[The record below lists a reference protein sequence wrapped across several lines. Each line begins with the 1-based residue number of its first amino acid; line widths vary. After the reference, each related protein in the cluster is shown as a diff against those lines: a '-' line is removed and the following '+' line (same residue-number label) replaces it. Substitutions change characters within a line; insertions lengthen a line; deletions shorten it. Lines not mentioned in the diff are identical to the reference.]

1 MKCNKYFSIPL
12 ALVLGLSLTTYNVHA
27 EKDKDNYFVVDITYP
42 GKKAQRYT
50 SYEYSSSNPLSFN
63 KLKASKSN
71 VKIKLVKSVR
81 DGEEEDLDSL
91 QLSYDYLNSS
101 KHVDSLEAD
110 EKTLSLP
117 ASFLKASAYT
127 SGNVKGRIAVREKG
141 ESPLD
146 ELDTNYI
153 LPVKETSYNKAIGE
167 TLSFV
172 YLKQGLYGSKKKGI
186 QIAKKATYVNNAS
199 IQKKNFSWWTS
210 EYKYINKQWRATS
223 FILSLNYPFNYDE
236 TKNYSA
242 YRFAVKR
249 NDKGYIKSMKLTN
262 VLTYS
267 GSSIYGETWKK
278 ASIDERDPA
287 SIKMTDNWSIGDTFK
302 YKYIIKKP
310 TITKIKANKQSLTV
324 SWKKHT
330 NCDGFEV
337 QYATNKDFKDAL
349 TYKIIHNVATSATL
363 NNLDSN
369 SKYYVRIRCYGTVDE
384 KTYYSSYT
392 KTKSIKVK

>member
-1 MKCNKYFSIPL
+1 MKCNKYFSVPL

-110 EKTLSLP
+110 GKTLSLP

-186 QIAKKATYVNNAS
+186 QIAKKATYVNNA
-199 IQKKNFSWWTS
+199 
-210 EYKYINKQWRATS
+210 
-223 FILSLNYPFNYDE
+223 LN
-236 TKNYSA
+236 
-242 YRFAVKR
+242 
-249 NDKGYIKSMKLTN
+249 
-262 VLTYS
+262 
-267 GSSIYGETWKK
+267 
-278 ASIDERDPA
+278 
-287 SIKMTDNWSIGDTFK
+287 
-302 YKYIIKKP
+302 
-310 TITKIKANKQSLTV
+310 
-324 SWKKHT
+324 
-330 NCDGFEV
+330 
-337 QYATNKDFKDAL
+337 
-349 TYKIIHNVATSATL
+349 
-363 NNLDSN
+363 
-369 SKYYVRIRCYGTVDE
+369 
-384 KTYYSSYT
+384 
-392 KTKSIKVK
+392 